1 MPMAAKIIDGR
12 AVAKAYKEKLALRAQ
27 TLIEGGVTP
36 HLAVVLVGENPASQV
51 YVRNKENACI
61 KAGIRST
68 VIRLEESCTQEALE
82 EIVEK
87 LNADE
92 SVHGILVQLPLPR
105 HLDEAR
111 VLKLID
117 PDKDVDGFHA
127 MNSGRLMN
135 GQKGF
140 VPCTPLGVMELLRA
154 YDIPVEGRHAVVI
167 GRSNIVGKPQA
178 MLLLHANATVTVCH
192 SRTQNLADI
201 ARQADI
207 LVAAVGRAG
216 FVTADMVKPGA
227 TVIDV
232 GINRV
237 DGKIVGDV
245 DYDAV
250 SEVAGYIT
258 PVPGGVGQM
267 TIAMLLA
274 NTLDA
279 AERCGR

>member
-1 MPMAAKIIDGR
+1 MAATIIDGR
-12 AVAKAYKEKLALRAQ
+12 AVAKAFKEEIAEKTVQMIA
-27 TLIEGGVTP
+27 GGIQP

-51 YVRNKENACI
+51 YVRNKENGCI

-68 VIRLEESCTQEALE
+68 VIRLRETCTQEELE
-82 EIVEK
+82 KTVVS
-87 LNADE
+87 LNEDA
-92 SVHGILVQLPLPR
+92 SVHGILVQLPLPK
-105 HLDEAR
+105 HLDEAS
-111 VLKLID
+111 VLRLID

-135 GQKGF
+135 GQPGF
-140 VPCTPLGVMELLRA
+140 VPCTPLGVMKLLES
-154 YDIPVEGRHAVVI
+154 YDINPSGKHAVVI
-167 GRSNIVGKPQA
+167 GRSNIVGKPMA
-178 MLLLHANATVTVCH
+178 MLLLKANATVTVCH

-201 ARQADI
+201 TRQADI
-207 LVAAVGRAG
+207 LVAAVGRPN

-227 TVIDV
+227 AVIDV

-250 SEVAGYIT
+250 SETAGYIT

-279 AERCGR
+279 AAKRA